1 MHKNKVTIE
10 DLAIMVNKG
19 FEEVGSKFKGVYSQF
34 ETMDSKLESMDS
46 KLESMDSKLESMD
59 SKLESMSAQLEET
72 ASKDDIRYLDSKIDS
87 LKQDNAIHK
96 YEFEDLSARVKYVET
111 KAGIESGK

>member
-1 MHKNKVTIE
+1 MSKNKVTIE

-19 FEEVGSKFKGVYSQF
+19 FNEVDSKFK
-34 ETMDSKLESMDS
+34 MADSKLESMDA
-46 KLESMDSKLESMD
+46 KLESMD
-59 SKLESMSAQLEET
+59 SKLESMSLKLEET

-87 LKQDNAIHK
+87 LKQDNMVHK

-111 KAGIESGK
+111 KLSIESGK